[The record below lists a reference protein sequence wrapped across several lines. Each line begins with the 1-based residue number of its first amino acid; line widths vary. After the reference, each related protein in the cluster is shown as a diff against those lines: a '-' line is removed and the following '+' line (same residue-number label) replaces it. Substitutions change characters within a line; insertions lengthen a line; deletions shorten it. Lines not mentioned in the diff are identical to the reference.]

1 MQTQHVVARSQT
13 GCVKCVKSGRPV
25 ILTTVFAD
33 CGRFS
38 KCVFIHLREYFWC
51 TEILVQ
57 IFKDTCF
64 CVFVID
70 WALFPLNRSV
80 SVRFGTDTPAIL
92 VQRSFH
98 LFFFSDILEL
108 LWTTTTSFSIP
119 SARIRSFIYCKV
131 NRMGSFFLMYTVY
144 KCTMSIFLWCPTTIC
159 IRNGQ

>member
-1 MQTQHVVARSQT
+1 MRKTKSVLGFVFEPDRHEAFCDPRADAARRGSQT
-13 GCVKCVKSGRPV
+13 GCIKCVKSGRPV

-80 SVRFGTDTPAIL
+80 SVRFGTDTPSHTRTTVIS
-92 VQRSFH
+92 R
-98 LFFFSDILEL
+98 LFLFRHTR
-108 LWTTTTSFSIP
+108 TTLDDDDDVVLHTISSHP
-119 SARIRSFIYCKV
+119 FIYI
-131 NRMGSFFLMYTVY
+131 L
-144 KCTMSIFLWCPTTIC
+144 
-159 IRNGQ
+159 